1 MNQCVHPLGHDWSSE
16 DPELTW
22 STQFGVERPQFPGS
36 TFHGERSV
44 MVVCM
49 RTGCPE
55 IGYRIVAQN
64 LSQREA
70 S

>member
-1 MNQCVHPLGHDWSSE
+1 MNGCTNSLGHEWSSE

-22 STQFGVERPQFPGS
+22 APQFGLSAPFFPGAS
-36 TFHGERSV
+36 FHGYRSV
-44 MVVCM
+44 MVVCL
-49 RTGCPE
+49 RQGCNE

-64 LSQREA
+64 LGQKEA